1 MIEFKD
7 LSTKLKG
14 TESESLVQKYQ
25 KLKGTESLDEK
36 YAKSMGYTNC
46 EKAMSALSPYLDP
59 KSALCKSIS
68 SSTDNVVPEFKKMQ
82 KHMDSINELWE
93 SIEQT
98 IAMTEGT
105 TGLPEYQFGTTG
117 LTEKFDAKK
126 LHSEISKIK
135 LPGFE
140 NRYAHE
146 ALASLLAAVKKAKK
160 FADYQDEYEEIGNS
174 INRPHAIEILHL
186 VDKHG
191 R

>member
-1 MIEFKD
+1 MSKPIEDKINKIPVLNLVMRFFK
-7 LSTKLKG
+7 
-14 TESESLVQKYQ
+14 Q
-25 KLKGTESLDEK
+25 
-36 YAKSMGYTNC
+36 
-46 EKAMSALSPYLDP
+46 
-59 KSALCKSIS
+59 
-68 SSTDNVVPEFKKMQ
+68 
-82 KHMDSINELWE
+82 
-93 SIEQT
+93 
-98 IAMTEGT
+98 
-105 TGLPEYQFGTTG
+105 
-117 LTEKFDAKK
+117 
-126 LHSEISKIK
+126 IK

>member
-1 MIEFKD
+1 
-7 LSTKLKG
+7 
-14 TESESLVQKYQ
+14 
-25 KLKGTESLDEK
+25 
-36 YAKSMGYTNC
+36 
-46 EKAMSALSPYLDP
+46 
-59 KSALCKSIS
+59 
-68 SSTDNVVPEFKKMQ
+68 
-82 KHMDSINELWE
+82 MDSINELWE

-98 IAMTEGT
+98 IAMTES
-105 TGLPEYQFGTTG
+105 TTG

>member
-36 YAKSMGYTNC
+36 YAKSMGYANC

-98 IAMTEGT
+98 IAMTES
-105 TGLPEYQFGTTG
+105 TTG